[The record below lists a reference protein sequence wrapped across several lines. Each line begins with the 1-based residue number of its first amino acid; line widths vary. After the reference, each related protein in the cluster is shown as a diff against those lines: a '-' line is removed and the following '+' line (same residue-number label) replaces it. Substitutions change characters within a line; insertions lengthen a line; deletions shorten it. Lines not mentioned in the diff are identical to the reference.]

1 MREHFSPFFQPK
13 NKLNMRKKNR
23 ACAGLQM
30 KIPPKSLVLLPVI
43 LLTIASTFVAPAR
56 PIQDNN
62 YAILTNIPE
71 TDPFYSAVSLL
82 GSYRSASIVR
92 FLNSVD
98 ESLESL
104 KALMP
109 QYVAVAVK
117 PQTIDVDF
125 VAQTYLVL
133 SQLDDEQ
140 FLDCSVGF
148 ITGATASDMNLL
160 ISNTIS
166 AENGTRPTKYTAM
179 MNSNTT
185 FGGEGAT
192 LNRSQVYSRF
202 FSQSGWATSLVDNY
216 HKPLD
221 LYQRIGNSSIT
232 TIDMHGNPTGIENL
246 SSTEIRN
253 GPQQYLFPTVVIAS
267 SCYTS
272 VTYRFYQEGASANAT
287 IDPNQSFS
295 LSFLKKG
302 AVGYVGH
309 IRMAG
314 ANWNALEPVLY
325 GMTFLGLSQGE
336 SLKQA
341 LNLGL
346 TNFGLPANITL
357 HSENFFGYALYGDP
371 KYTPVPQPLSSPII
385 SATCTI
391 YQNSTSV
398 RLRIS
403 RDVSFPKIINGKY
416 QYSDLDEWYQF
427 SAALSFPTI
436 NYRFLLP
443 ANLNATGVALI
454 GFSDPSNGI
463 QNVYSQGMYLPT
475 EKTAEGTFL
484 YLRLNFAF
492 KNTTQPVWQLQAGT
506 TIDVNV
512 ATSTNVIPEFPIGT
526 IFLFAF
532 VVASSIGLLNLSA
545 RRRKGSSI
553 DSQLP

>member
-1 MREHFSPFFQPK
+1 
-13 NKLNMRKKNR
+13 
-23 ACAGLQM
+23 M
-30 KIPPKSLVLLPVI
+30 KIHATSFILLPMI
-43 LLTIASTFVAPAR
+43 LLTIASTLVVPAR
-56 PIQDNN
+56 SSQNSN
-62 YAILTNIPE
+62 YAILTNIPD
-71 TDPFYSAVSLL
+71 TDPYYSAVSLL
-82 GSYRSASIVR
+82 GSYRAASIVR
-92 FLNSVD
+92 FLNNVY

-125 VAQTYLVL
+125 VTQTYLVL
-133 SQLDDEQ
+133 SQLDDDQ

-160 ISNTIS
+160 VNNTIS
-166 AENGTRPTKYTAM
+166 AENGSRPAKYTAI

-272 VTYRFYQEGASANAT
+272 VTYRFYQEGVSANAT

-309 IRMAG
+309 IRMTG

-357 HSENFFGYALYGDP
+357 HGENFFGYVLYGDP
-371 KYTPVPQPLSSPII
+371 EYTPIPQPLSSPII
-385 SATCTI
+385 SATYTT

-398 RLRIS
+398 RLGINRN
-403 RDVSFPKIINGKY
+403 VSFPKIVNGKY
-416 QYSDLDEWYQF
+416 LYSDLDEWYQF
-427 SAALSFPTI
+427 SAALSLPTI
-436 NYRFLLP
+436 IYRYLLP
-443 ANLNATGVALI
+443 ANLNATRVSLI

-463 QNVYSQGMYLPT
+463 QDVYSQGTYLPI

-492 KNTTQPVWQLQAGT
+492 KNTTQQVWQLRGGA

-512 ATSTNVIPEFPIGT
+512 YTSANVIPEFPGGT
-526 IFLFAF
+526 VFLFAF
-532 VVASSIGLLNLSA
+532 AGASLIVLL
-545 RRRKGSSI
+545 RRKKY
-553 DSQLP
+553 